1 MLKSYSSFRIRRS
14 RKSFSSFRIC
24 RSRKSCKYSLH
35 IWQYILFITYLAI
48 EKNFVIRK
56 FSHFRICLRFCHWNS
71 NLSFD
76 SFDLAFQI
84 RICHNKKI
92 HSTVKNFSQKILPPP
107 HFSVGPLHFS
117 VGPSILSRW
126 GDSIFWFWRAYSLLD
141 YNSAQ
146 SIQKMLKFLAAS
158 EN

>member
-1 MLKSYSSFRIRRS
+1 MNFSFLRACGAFQIPV
-14 RKSFSSFRIC
+14 
-24 RSRKSCKYSLH
+24 
-35 IWQYILFITYLAI
+35 FITYLAI

-92 HSTVKNFSQKILPPP
+92 HSTVKNFSQKMFPPP
-107 HFSVGPLHFS
+107 TFRLAPYTFRLAPQFSAGE
-117 VGPSILSRW
+117 GILFF
-126 GDSIFWFWRAYSLLD
+126 DFDALILY
-141 YNSAQ
+141 
-146 SIQKMLKFLAAS
+146 LAITQRRVYKKCWTF
-158 EN
+158 